1 MKWNGSSLRK
11 MAQLTGSS
19 ALGIS
24 VVFCWAGTLSF
35 AADLDHQDPS
45 LQPDG
50 RLSSFVV
57 EIKEHASTNA
67 QNNVNPSQDPSVGS
81 RGDTFVVNGTIYP
94 DNSIP
99 PGHHGAPIVGAPKL
113 GLYVQRGVF
122 TENSDQF
129 LKAVAGEKD
138 VPHNIGFVT
147 EILVFHDG
155 STLLMDGLWPNAS
168 RSTTRVV
175 MGGTGRFSGVVGT
188 VLLENIGE
196 DDDLF
201 CNLRMTFKIR
211 KAIRSGDGR

>member
-11 MAQLTGSS
+11 TAHLTGWS

-24 VVFCWAGTLSF
+24 VVFCWAGALSF
-35 AADLDHQDPS
+35 AADLDQQDPS

-57 EIKEHASTNA
+57 EIKEHASTLA
-67 QNNVNPSQDPSVGS
+67 QINVNPSVSS

-99 PGHHGAPIVGAPKL
+99 PGHHGAPIAGAPKL
-113 GLYVQRGVF
+113 GLYVQRGVN
-122 TENSDQF
+122 TQNGDQF
-129 LKAVAGEKD
+129 LKAVNGEKD
-138 VPHNIGFVT
+138 VPHNIGFIT

-155 STLLMDGLWPNAS
+155 STILMDGLWPNAY

-175 MGGTGRFSGVVGT
+175 TGGTGRFSGVVGT

-211 KAIRSGDGR
+211 KAGRSEDDR

>member
-1 MKWNGSSLRK
+1 MNWNGYSLRK
-11 MAQLTGSS
+11 TAQLTGWS

-24 VVFCWAGTLSF
+24 VVFCWAGALSF

-57 EIKEHASTNA
+57 EIKEDASTA
-67 QNNVNPSQDPSVGS
+67 AVNPSQDPSVS
-81 RGDTFVVNGTIYP
+81 SPGDTFVGSGTIYP

-99 PGHHGAPIVGAPKL
+99 PGHHGAPIAGAPKL
-113 GLYVQRGVF
+113 GLYVQRGVA
-122 TENSDQF
+122 TAKPDQF
-129 LKAVAGEKD
+129 SKAVAGEKD
-138 VPHNIGFVT
+138 VAHNIGFIT
-147 EILVFHDG
+147 EILVFNDG
-155 STLLMDGLWPNAS
+155 STILMDGLWPNAY

-175 MGGTGRFSGVVGT
+175 TGGTGRFSGVVGT

-211 KAIRSGDGR
+211 KAARSEDDR